1 MEVGPFLNKLNNL
14 LESSLYLIVAVL
26 PGGVSTLSAQQ
37 LISI

>member
-14 LESSLYLIVAVL
+14 LESSLYLIVA
-26 PGGVSTLSAQQ
+26 GGVSTLSAQQ